1 METNKQEKRSRR
13 LRKKL
18 YIDEYSVL
26 GFEVSFRFENIDES
40 SFDSFFDG
48 ICSFTESR
56 NLIMGGAG
64 GSDTF
69 TLYISS
75 HDRYG
80 SATEE
85 DRSAFQTWLSDSA
98 FIVDAK
104 VDDLS
109 DAYYGI

>member
-1 METNKQEKRSRR
+1 M
-13 LRKKL
+13 
-18 YIDEYSVL
+18 
-26 GFEVSFRFENIDES
+26 
-40 SFDSFFDG
+40 
-48 ICSFTESR
+48 CSFTESR

-64 GSDTF
+64 GTDTF
-69 TLYISS
+69 TIYISS
-75 HDRYG
+75 FDRYG

-85 DRSAFQTWLSDSA
+85 DRSAFQAWLKNNT